1 MFGNIAVQFWNSKSL
16 PTHTNPHTPHHTSTT
31 RHSPGEGSGAAV
43 QNSLTLK
50 HIDADPSTLSV
61 ESHSRAHDA
70 LGVVTLEA
78 LGLVVVEAVART
90 VGRAHRLGTLRELPY
105 VALSRRRD
113 AARRLDKEEDHGGA
127 LRQGVRVVTR
137 SQN

>member
-1 MFGNIAVQFWNSKSL
+1 M
-16 PTHTNPHTPHHTSTT
+16 
-31 RHSPGEGSGAAV
+31 

-50 HIDADPSTLSV
+50 HIDTDPSTLSI
-61 ESHSRAHDA
+61 EGHSRAHDA

-90 VGRAHRLGTLRELPY
+90 VRRAHRLGTLGELPY

-113 AARRLDKEEDHGGA
+113 AARRFNKEENHSGA
-127 LRQGVRVVTR
+127 LRQGVRVVTLDLLDIAIPYM
-137 SQN
+137 